1 MILKKWLI
9 KVFFEDH
16 SFLEFSIKK
25 EFKEE
30 AIINAVNNTKIRY
43 PEKKIIST
51 ICKPS

>member
-1 MILKKWLI
+1 MNLKKWLI

-51 ICKPS
+51 ICEPS